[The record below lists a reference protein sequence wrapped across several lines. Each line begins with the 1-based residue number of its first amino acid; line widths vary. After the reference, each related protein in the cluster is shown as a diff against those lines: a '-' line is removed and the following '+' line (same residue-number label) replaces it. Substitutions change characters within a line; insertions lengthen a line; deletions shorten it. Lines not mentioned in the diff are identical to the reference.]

1 MFTGLVEC
9 VGHVTARQTEGAAC
23 RLGIAAPHMLPTTED
38 PRGVRLGD
46 SIAINGCCL
55 TVVAQDQDRLEFQA
69 GVETL
74 RCTNLGNLAAGDVVN
89 LERSLR
95 AGDRLGGHFVTGHVD
110 GVGRVT
116 SRVDDDT
123 WSTFWI
129 SVPSELS
136 RYLAPKGC
144 IAVDG
149 VSLTVVQV
157 TGEQFSVALIPH
169 TLQHTTL
176 GGRCVGDAVNIETDL
191 LAKYVL
197 RADSI
202 QNTQGDLS
210 D

>member
-9 VGHVTARQTEGAAC
+9 VGHVTARVSEGAAC
-23 RLGIAAPHMLPTTED
+23 RLEIAAPHMLPTTED

-55 TVVAQDQDRLEFQA
+55 TVVAQDQERLEFQA
-69 GVETL
+69 GTETL
-74 RCTNLGNLAAGDVVN
+74 RCTNLGSLGASDVVN

-95 AGDRLGGHFVTGHVD
+95 LNDRLGGHFVTGHID

-116 SRVDDDT
+116 SRIDDDK

-129 SVPSELS
+129 GVPSVLS
-136 RYLAPKGC
+136 RFLAPKGC

-149 VSLTVVQV
+149 VSLTVVEV
-157 TGEQFSVALIPH
+157 TGDQFSVALIPH
-169 TLQHTTL
+169 TLQQTTL

-202 QNTQGDLS
+202 QTIQRDSS